1 MIKSGD
7 RGTSFE
13 ELVNGRHRYKLMLKM
28 LPGEIFY
35 LPLTNMEKAE
45 EEEEVVVE
53 IKTFKLIITTI
64 ETRFYACT
72 FNRVYRPLV
81 LVNSTYAF

>member
-1 MIKSGD
+1 M
-7 RGTSFE
+7 
-13 ELVNGRHRYKLMLKM
+13 
-28 LPGEIFY
+28 
-35 LPLTNMEKAE
+35 PLTNMEKAE